1 MFELD
6 IDMLKEQGIQLF
18 DTAKKTAQDIADK
31 GKNQLELLNQQARL
45 SKAQRQLGA
54 LVYSLHKA
62 GEENQPLV
70 DKYID
75 AVAEVEKS
83 IEELKANMTPEECAA
98 CEAEEEEQIIAPAIQ
113 AAFAEKILAFGPF
126 PADGFFAAVAAI
138 GFGAI
143 SDPPMRAFPV
153 IALLAAVGH
162 ALRFVLMQGGVDI
175 ATASLCA
182 SVVIGVGSL
191 LLGGRIRCPMTVL
204 FIPALLPMI
213 PGMYAYKTVL
223 ALMQFMAGDAAAEQ
237 GALIVEVFRN
247 GLTTMFV
254 MFALA
259 VGASLPLFIFHRQSF
274 MMTRLLSPGDRT
286 RRR

>member
-98 CEAEEEEQIIAPAIQ
+98 CEGEEEEQIIEDEPAAGEEAAPAEE
-113 AAFAEKILAFGPF
+113 AAEEEIEEEPIKLRGETKICPVCKAE
-126 PADGFFAAVAAI
+126 
-138 GFGAI
+138 
-143 SDPPMRAFPV
+143 
-153 IALLAAVGH
+153 
-162 ALRFVLMQGGVDI
+162 VD
-175 ATASLCA
+175 
-182 SVVIGVGSL
+182 
-191 LLGGRIRCPMTVL
+191 
-204 FIPALLPMI
+204 
-213 PGMYAYKTVL
+213 
-223 ALMQFMAGDAAAEQ
+223 GDALFCNHC
-237 GALIVEVFRN
+237 GAQL
-247 GLTTMFV
+247 
-254 MFALA
+254 
-259 VGASLPLFIFHRQSF
+259 
-274 MMTRLLSPGDRT
+274 
-286 RRR
+286 

>member
-75 AVAEVEKS
+75 AVAEVEKT

-98 CEAEEEEQIIAPAIQ
+98 CEPEEAEEFVVDEPAAPAEE
-113 AAFAEKILAFGPF
+113 APAEEPEEEIEEEPIKLRGETKIC
-126 PADGFFAAVAAI
+126 
-138 GFGAI
+138 
-143 SDPPMRAFPV
+143 PV
-153 IALLAAVGH
+153 CKAE
-162 ALRFVLMQGGVDI
+162 VD
-175 ATASLCA
+175 
-182 SVVIGVGSL
+182 
-191 LLGGRIRCPMTVL
+191 
-204 FIPALLPMI
+204 
-213 PGMYAYKTVL
+213 
-223 ALMQFMAGDAAAEQ
+223 GDALFCNHC
-237 GALIVEVFRN
+237 GAQL
-247 GLTTMFV
+247 
-254 MFALA
+254 
-259 VGASLPLFIFHRQSF
+259 
-274 MMTRLLSPGDRT
+274 
-286 RRR
+286 

>member
-75 AVAEVEKS
+75 AVAEVEKT

-98 CEAEEEEQIIAPAIQ
+98 CEPEEEEIIADETAAEEEAAPAEEP
-113 AAFAEKILAFGPF
+113 AEEEIEEEPIKLRGETKIC
-126 PADGFFAAVAAI
+126 
-138 GFGAI
+138 
-143 SDPPMRAFPV
+143 PV
-153 IALLAAVGH
+153 CKAE
-162 ALRFVLMQGGVDI
+162 VD
-175 ATASLCA
+175 
-182 SVVIGVGSL
+182 
-191 LLGGRIRCPMTVL
+191 
-204 FIPALLPMI
+204 
-213 PGMYAYKTVL
+213 
-223 ALMQFMAGDAAAEQ
+223 GDALFCNHC
-237 GALIVEVFRN
+237 GAQL
-247 GLTTMFV
+247 
-254 MFALA
+254 
-259 VGASLPLFIFHRQSF
+259 
-274 MMTRLLSPGDRT
+274 
-286 RRR
+286 

>member
-75 AVAEVEKS
+75 AVAEVEKT

-98 CEAEEEEQIIAPAIQ
+98 CEPEEEEIIADETVPEEAPAEESEEEIEEEPIKLRGETKICPVCK
-113 AAFAEKILAFGPF
+113 AE
-126 PADGFFAAVAAI
+126 
-138 GFGAI
+138 
-143 SDPPMRAFPV
+143 
-153 IALLAAVGH
+153 
-162 ALRFVLMQGGVDI
+162 VD
-175 ATASLCA
+175 
-182 SVVIGVGSL
+182 
-191 LLGGRIRCPMTVL
+191 
-204 FIPALLPMI
+204 
-213 PGMYAYKTVL
+213 
-223 ALMQFMAGDAAAEQ
+223 GDALFCNHC
-237 GALIVEVFRN
+237 GAQL
-247 GLTTMFV
+247 
-254 MFALA
+254 
-259 VGASLPLFIFHRQSF
+259 
-274 MMTRLLSPGDRT
+274 
-286 RRR
+286 